1 MGWIPVNWHD
11 VLLQRIA
18 NSNMQVVLAELPNSY
33 KEAYWPKAEWR
44 KNTAYGVGDL
54 VTAPLPGGYGEQVL
68 QTVFFIYECIT
79 AGTSGNN
86 EPTFPTQVGNQLTEG
101 GVTWTTHRNTVLA
114 SADMVATDFNIEDIT
129 TTPIDQFTN
138 TANRPIGRKL
148 IVGEKTNNLIYRN
161 GQANWVALINTTD
174 STITHITQATVPTMG
189 NTSGSGSSGGDSGSS
204 GGGTNSTVY
213 TLINGNKTTMYS
225 YAIEHRVVWP

>member
-11 VLLQRIA
+11 LLLERIA
-18 NSNMQVVLAELPNSY
+18 NSKMQVVLTELPNSY
-33 KEAYWPKAEWR
+33 KEAYWPKAEWKR
-44 KNTAYGVGDL
+44 NTAYGVGDL
-54 VTAPLPGGYGEQVL
+54 VTAPLPGGYRDQVL
-68 QTVFFIYECIT
+68 QSVFFIYECIN

-86 EPTFPTQVGNQLTEG
+86 EPTFPTQAGDQLTEG

-114 SADMVATDFNIEDIT
+114 YADMVPTDFSIEDIT

-148 IVGEKTNNLIYRN
+148 IVGEKTDNLIYRN
-161 GQANWVALINTTD
+161 GQANWVALLNTTD
-174 STITHITQATVPTMG
+174 GTITHITQATVPTVG
-189 NTSGSGSSGGDSGSS
+189 NAGGSGSSGGGSG
-204 GGGTNSTVY
+204 STVY